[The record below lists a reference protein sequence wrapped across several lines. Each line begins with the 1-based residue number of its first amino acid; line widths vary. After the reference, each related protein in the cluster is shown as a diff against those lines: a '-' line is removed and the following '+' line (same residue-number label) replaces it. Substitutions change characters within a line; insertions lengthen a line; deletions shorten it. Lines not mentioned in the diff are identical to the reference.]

1 VAQRCAQKTIS
12 LPLGRADDASR
23 RCDLQAFPLAHRLLH
38 RWQSWWLGF
47 RLVQASGPRAAARE
61 RNFRVHGGTKAREA
75 SIARDWHRKVLPI
88 LEFATQPRGLRIM
101 KRLLSFAAAFAIGLS
116 TVTAAHAAPKKEFN
130 IAWTIYVGW
139 MPWPYAAESGIVK
152 KWADKYGITI
162 NVTQIN
168 DYVESIN
175 QYTAGKFDGV
185 TVTNMDAL
193 TIPAAGGVD
202 TTAIIM
208 GDYSNGND
216 GVVLKKGKSLADIK
230 GQKVNL
236 VELSVSHYLL
246 ARGLSTVKLQEK
258 DIKTVNTSDA
268 DIVAASKSA
277 DTTAVVTWNP
287 QLLEVKS
294 EPGATL
300 VFDSSKIPGEIEDL
314 LVVKTETLKDNP
326 NLAKALVG
334 IWYETIALMKEDS
347 DKGKAAREAMAKLSG
362 TDLAGFE
369 AQLKTTFMYYTAK
382 DGAAFMTG
390 GELPKIMD
398 QVRGFCFEHNLLGEK
413 VKSKDAVGIMTP
425 TRTLGSGKNIKL
437 RFDASYMTLAAEGK
451 L

>member
-1 VAQRCAQKTIS
+1 MATLRNLITATCTACLLAAVGSIS
-12 LPLGRADDASR
+12 P
-23 RCDLQAFPLAHRLLH
+23 
-38 RWQSWWLGF
+38 
-47 RLVQASGPRAAARE
+47 AA
-61 RNFRVHGGTKAREA
+61 
-75 SIARDWHRKVLPI
+75 
-88 LEFATQPRGLRIM
+88 
-101 KRLLSFAAAFAIGLS
+101 
-116 TVTAAHAAPKKEFN
+116 AAPKKEFN

-139 MPWPYAAESGIVK
+139 MPWPYAVDAGIVK

-202 TTAIIM
+202 TTAVIM

-216 GVVLKKGKSLADIK
+216 GIVLKKGQTLADIK

-246 ARGLSTVKLQEK
+246 ARGLSTVKLSEK

-268 DIVAASKSA
+268 DIVAASKSP
-277 DTTAVVTWNP
+277 DTTAIVTWNP
-287 QLLEVKS
+287 QLLEVKA

-314 LVVKTETLKDNP
+314 LVLNSETLKDNP
-326 NLAKALVG
+326 DLAKALVG
-334 IWYETIALMKEDS
+334 IWYETIAL
-347 DKGKAAREAMAKLSG
+347 
-362 TDLAGFE
+362 
-369 AQLKTTFMYYTAK
+369 
-382 DGAAFMTG
+382 
-390 GELPKIMD
+390 
-398 QVRGFCFEHNLLGEK
+398 
-413 VKSKDAVGIMTP
+413 
-425 TRTLGSGKNIKL
+425 
-437 RFDASYMTLAAEGK
+437 
-451 L
+451 